1 MKTNP
6 NPSEDIDSYI
16 AQFPTD
22 VRILL
27 EQIRATIRQAAPD
40 ASEKI
45 GYGIPT
51 FTLHGNLIHFAACK
65 NHIGLYPGPDT
76 IEKFSDELAE
86 YETSKGTIRF
96 PLDTPMPLELIERIV
111 KGRVKENLMA
121 AEAKR
126 KKKSKVSK

>member
-1 MKTNP
+1 MKTDP
-6 NPSEDIDSYI
+6 NPSVDIDSYI
-16 AQFPTD
+16 AQFSAEI
-22 VRILL
+22 RIILQ
-27 EQIRATIRQAAPD
+27 QIRTTIRRAAPD

-51 FTLHGNLIHFAACK
+51 FTLYGNLIHFAAYK
-65 NHIGLYPGPDT
+65 NHIGLYPGPET

-96 PLDTPMPLELIERIV
+96 PLDTPMPLELIECIV
-111 KGRVKENLMA
+111 KERVEENIIA

-126 KKKSKVSK
+126 KKKSKVPK